1 MQAKGYHDH
10 PKPESKTPAELRKV
24 TASYKRKLIDK
35 RRTKTAV
42 MRPDAAER
50 SDLFRFPLSCGA
62 GSTPI
67 TAGACAGGAP
77 ITAGEEVE
85 GARADL
91 LLNAGDCGNVFKCS
105 GCEYLQYLLFSKL
118 LP

>member
-1 MQAKGYHDH
+1 
-10 PKPESKTPAELRKV
+10 V

-42 MRPDAAER
+42 MRPDAAAER
-50 SDLFRFPLSCGA
+50 SDLFRFPLNCGA
-62 GSTPI
+62 GGTPI

-77 ITAGEEVE
+77 ITAGEEVD

-105 GCEYLQYLLFSKL
+105 GCEYLTSNYCLNYLQSNIYWSVLSTSGNTEFCFAFC
-118 LP
+118 